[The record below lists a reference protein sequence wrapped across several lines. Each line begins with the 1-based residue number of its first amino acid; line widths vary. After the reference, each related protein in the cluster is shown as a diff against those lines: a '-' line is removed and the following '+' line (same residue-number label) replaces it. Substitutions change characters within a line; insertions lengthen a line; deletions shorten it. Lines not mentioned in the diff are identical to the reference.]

1 VRVYLRVSVSLIF
14 VRLLVETW
22 SLPQWVPMNEVNA
35 EVLCRSNHS
44 REDFIS
50 SRVAAAA
57 AATTATI

>member
-1 VRVYLRVSVSLIF
+1 MV
-14 VRLLVETW
+14 W
-22 SLPQWVPMNEVNA
+22 SLLQRVLMNEVNA
-35 EVLCRSNHS
+35 EVVCRSNHS